1 MTRMHRRRF
10 GALGLAALAAASMPA
25 LAQGQWPTGRP
36 ITWVVPYPPGGT
48 TDILGRAIAQRL
60 GASLGT
66 TVIVDNKAGA
76 TGTIGSGFVARSAP
90 DGYTLLGTSIGPQAI
105 VPNLLQ
111 KMQYDPVG
119 AFAPVTL
126 IGTIPHVL
134 VVGAAQ
140 PMRTVADLVAQ
151 AKARPEELSFASGG
165 SGTILQ
171 MQGELLAQQTGARF
185 IHVPYKGDIPALQD
199 TLGEQVNF
207 MFAPAAAALPH
218 VQSGRLR
225 ALAVTSA
232 ARLKALPDV
241 PTMAEAGLK
250 DFVVEQWQAV
260 LAPAGTPAP
269 IVERLN
275 RDINAALRTP
285 DVVAL
290 ADKLGVTLVGGTPA
304 QAQLEA
310 AGAFL
315 HFDRRINPE
324 VVGFPLT
331 AFVTITVRQKELARI
346 VDDLAEIPEVVQ
358 AHGLSGEADML
369 AIVVCPDIRRMF
381 DVDAAILAID
391 GVERTETSLSMGELI
406 PYRVGPL
413 IERTTHG
420 RPPAG

>member
-1 MTRMHRRRF
+1 MHRRRF

-111 KMQYDPVG
+111 KMAYDPVG

-171 MQGELLAQQTGARF
+171 MQGELLRLQTGTRMT
-185 IHVPYKGDIPALQD
+185 HVPYKGDTPAIQD
-199 TLGEQVNF
+199 VLAGHTSF

-218 VQSGRLR
+218 IQGGQLR

-241 PTMAEAGLK
+241 PTMGQAGFK
-250 DFVVEQWQAV
+250 DFVVEQWQA
-260 LAPAGTPAP
+260 LYAPAGTPAA
-269 IVERLN
+269 VVQKLN
-275 RDINAALRTP
+275 AEVVRQLKDPEIAAM
-285 DVVAL
+285 
-290 ADKLGVTLVGGTPA
+290 ADKLGVTLVGSTP
-304 QAQLEA
+304 QQLA
-310 AGAFL
+310 
-315 HFDRRINPE
+315 D
-324 VVGFPLT
+324 T
-331 AFVTITVRQKELARI
+331 QKA
-346 VDDLAEIPEVVQ
+346 DLAKWAKVVKDAGIRPE
-358 AHGLSGEADML
+358 
-369 AIVVCPDIRRMF
+369 
-381 DVDAAILAID
+381 
-391 GVERTETSLSMGELI
+391 
-406 PYRVGPL
+406 
-413 IERTTHG
+413 
-420 RPPAG
+420 